1 MEEVDYKRVGEI
13 MWTDKPFRLR
23 ELPASFGFP
32 LLIKVTKGSDDMEH
46 KEKFSTGEILRID
59 GEERQRRVI
68 AADSKGRH
76 WSFPVHIGA
85 KFDVKGKKDRRNS
98 MYMSEIVEAKKLP
111 KKFCFAKKDEMQ
123 MRITGEEHS
132 GPLVEG
138 DFKTKEVTKVR
149 IFKANR
155 ISDGDIKLKVVFLP
169 AYMDVEVVIATKFA
183 CEPDAYWEEYMD
195 AMTRDINKKVN
206 LNMYRGKSDIQI
218 YEFSEKTKKSKAKTE
233 CLYEEQPPTKIVSVG
248 SIIKQRPSS
257 TKRRTPT
264 RTPST
269 LSDGRYPN
277 MRPFSAPKSEPEPEE
292 PQRAVADILNDLR
305 DKDESEMTEEEI
317 RVAKHRRMLL
327 AMFAEEEEEEK
338 ERRRSGASCEVDEVD
353 GDANDDDQNDD
364 NNEDDDADDDEDD
377 EDDDQNDNN
386 EDDDADDD
394 EDDDND
400 SNDDNDDN
408 DESVDTRGEED
419 RDVLD
424 EVQRPRSPGD
434 GSTISAESENN
445 GSVCVDVSPAESKPP
460 IPAPRTHGLSHNQSP
475 SSPNLQPPVQQ
486 VDKPITKSPPQNPLK
501 PQLKPKPALPG
512 KKPTLP
518 PNKPAVP
525 SHKPSLKPPVVP
537 HGSTE
542 HSQARV
548 VNSSDQIRFAN
559 IQDIPANLSGLTI
572 DDMCKA
578 LEFLC
583 LDKYEAQI
591 RDNKIDGEMALELS
605 EDTLKSDL
613 GLNGLEAKKLYN
625 FIHHNWRPV

>member
-23 ELPASFGFP
+23 ELPANFGFP

-46 KEKFSTGEILRID
+46 KEKFSTGEILRVD

-218 YEFSEKTKKSKAKTE
+218 YEFSDKTKKSKVKTE
-233 CLYEEQPPTKIVSVG
+233 CLYEEQAPTKIVSVG

-257 TKRRTPT
+257 TKTRTPT

-269 LSDGRYPN
+269 SSDGRYPN
-277 MRPFSAPKSEPEPEE
+277 MRVFSTPQSEPEPEE

-305 DKDESEMTEEEI
+305 DKDEAEMTEEEI
-317 RVAKHRRMLL
+317 RVAKHRRRLL
-327 AMFAEEEEEEK
+327 AMLAMEEEEEK
-338 ERRRSGASCEVDEVD
+338 ERRQSEASCEVDEVD
-353 GDANDDDQNDD
+353 GDANDDDQND
-364 NNEDDDADDDEDD
+364 NNEDDDADDDEDG
-377 EDDDQNDNN
+377 DNY
-386 EDDDADDD
+386 
-394 EDDDND
+394 
-400 SNDDNDDN
+400 SNDDDDDN
-408 DESVDTRGEED
+408 DESVDTRGEGD

-434 GSTISAESENN
+434 DSTISAESENN

-460 IPAPRTHGLSHNQSP
+460 IPALRTHGLSHNQSP

-486 VDKPITKSPPQNPLK
+486 IDKPTTESPPQNPLK
-501 PQLKPKPALPG
+501 PPLKPKPALPG
-512 KKPTLP
+512 QKPTLP

-525 SHKPSLKPPVVP
+525 SHKPSPKPPVVP

-548 VNSSDQIRFAN
+548 VNSSDQTRFTN

-578 LEFLC
+578 LEFLR

-591 RDNKIDGEMALELS
+591 RDNQIDGEMALELS
-605 EDTLKSDL
+605 EDMLKSDL
-613 GLNGLEAKKLYN
+613 GLSGLEAKKLYN